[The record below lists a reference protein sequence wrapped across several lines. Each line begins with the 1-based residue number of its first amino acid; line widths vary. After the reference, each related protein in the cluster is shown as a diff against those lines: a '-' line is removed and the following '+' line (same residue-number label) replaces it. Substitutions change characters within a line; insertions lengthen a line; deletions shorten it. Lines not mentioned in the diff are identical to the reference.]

1 MRISPALIWKRGG
14 VRKVTAFT
22 EDVNVVSTMQD
33 PPKQRGWKEE
43 GRRVGFGSVYRG
55 NEGYAGKGVKFVKT
69 RETRHKRGGS
79 KKMVEPFLPNW
90 HSA

>member
-1 MRISPALIWKRGG
+1 MRISPALIWRRGG

-22 EDVNVVSTMQD
+22 EDVNVVSMMQD

-43 GRRVGFGSVYRG
+43 GRQVGFGSVYRG